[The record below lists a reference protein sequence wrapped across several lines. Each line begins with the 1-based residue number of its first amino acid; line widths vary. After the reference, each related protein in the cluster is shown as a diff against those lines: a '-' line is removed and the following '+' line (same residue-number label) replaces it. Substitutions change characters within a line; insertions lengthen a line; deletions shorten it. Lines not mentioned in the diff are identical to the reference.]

1 METRGYAGEVK
12 LVDVTAGGV
21 FPPGMNIHQARTR
34 GFLAKQREMR
44 KESETLGWTK
54 NPKVEFVPFAI
65 DLYGAVAPKALAYKS
80 WLRQVATPQDG
91 NDLEKRIF
99 SVNHP
104 GRFWE
109 QISVQLIKGCAA
121 ACDKKSFGTPN
132 WKKQQS

>member
-1 METRGYAGEVK
+1 
-12 LVDVTAGGV
+12 
-21 FPPGMNIHQARTR
+21 MNIHQARKP

-91 NDLEKRIF
+91 NDMEKRIF
-99 SVNHP
+99 SVKHP

-121 ACDKKSFGTPN
+121 ASYKKSFGTPN
-132 WKKQQS
+132 WNKQES